1 MFSQTAFTFFDGK
14 GTYTPVA
21 KGGQTMGVLDKLIGR
36 KKAILNDTLATVD
49 TPHCPHVTLVPKWG
63 NTADMGHEDK
73 ATGYDCDSC
82 KETFTAEQG
91 RDLRRTEAERLRH
104 NLEV

>member
-1 MFSQTAFTFFDGK
+1 
-14 GTYTPVA
+14 
-21 KGGQTMGVLDKLIGR
+21 MGLFDKLTGR
-36 KKAILNDTLATVD
+36 KKAALNDTRASAAT
-49 TPHCPHVTLVPKWG
+49 PPCPHVTLIPRWG

-82 KETFTAEQG
+82 KESFTAEQG
-91 RDLRRTEAERLRH
+91 RGLRRTEAERVKH

>member
-1 MFSQTAFTFFDGK
+1 
-14 GTYTPVA
+14 
-21 KGGQTMGVLDKLIGR
+21 MGVLDKLLGR
-36 KKAILNDTLATVD
+36 KPAAEADTGTVAEN
-49 TPHCPHVTLVPKWG
+49 PPCPHVTLVPKWG

-91 RDLRRTEAERLRH
+91 RDLRRTEAERLKH
-104 NLEV
+104 TFEA